1 MCNMPRI
8 QVTLTNQAPM
18 STQSIVHTTSSENN
32 HLYIQNL
39 WQLHTHKC
47 IVWAFH
53 MFLRSTLN
61 TKQMLVQKGQ
71 LREKMKAK
79 VSFFFFFL
87 NLAPKDQHQYVKVTD
102 FKYSATC
109 GPFSCKN
116 ISPNLHELFGLYDT
130 V

>member
-1 MCNMPRI
+1 MHCCSGIPHVFN
-8 QVTLTNQAPM
+8 
-18 STQSIVHTTSSENN
+18 S
-32 HLYIQNL
+32 
-39 WQLHTHKC
+39 HTH
-47 IVWAFH
+47 
-53 MFLRSTLN
+53 N

-79 VSFFFFFL
+79 VLFFFF
-87 NLAPKDQHQYVKVTD
+87 NLAPKNQHQYVKVTLD
-102 FKYSATC
+102 FKYSVTC